1 MAARLCRLWRISRRR
16 GYLSLEPLARPLTK
30 ADLLHLPAFIL
41 WLMTLLTRPPWP
53 RQRNSWTASW
63 SADPG
68 KHKSKKKKKKLP
80 QTGREVGEDEGQII
94 TLFYCPLLPLR
105 PQDLIHMDYRLNEEV

>member
-53 RQRNSWTASW
+53 RPCQRNSWTASW

-68 KHKSKKKKKKLP
+68 KHKSKKKKK
-80 QTGREVGEDEGQII
+80 TASDRERSWGGRRANYHVV
-94 TLFYCPLLPLR
+94 LLPTVAFTPPRSNSYGL
-105 PQDLIHMDYRLNEEV
+105 QAQ